1 MKRKDTQVY
10 RKLINKYCVL
20 REKIERAINET
31 NKFNNI
37 IHEKELLKSEQT
49 DSRVISEINQSI
61 QMFKF
66 AISCQDIFFEQE
78 PEMKKYE
85 EILINEYGDNPDI
98 IYKNNKY
105 NF

>member
-10 RKLINKYCVL
+10 IKLINKYCVL

-49 DSRVISEINQSI
+49 DSRVISELNQSI
-61 QMFKF
+61 QIFKF
-66 AISCQDIFFEQE
+66 AISCQDIFFEQK
-78 PEMKKYE
+78 PR
-85 EILINEYGDNPDI
+85 I
-98 IYKNNKY
+98 
-105 NF
+105 